1 MLVKTKALVLKTMK
15 FQDSG
20 IICHLYTEEL
30 GLRSYVVS
38 GVYSKK
44 GKSKIAYFHPLSQL
58 NVVVY
63 EKENKDLQRIKE
75 FELNKIYQAIP
86 FDFLKGSMA
95 LFVAEIL
102 QNALKEKTGNSDLY
116 FFLESWVDRL
126 EHSNTNELSH
136 FPLVFLAKLSDLLG
150 FGQAEFNGNQT
161 SFFDLREGVFV
172 QQQPFHQDY
181 MDEELTACFVKIL
194 ACDGQLNTI
203 HLERIQR
210 NLLLEQLLRY
220 YSLHIDHFKTLK
232 TIPIISKILR

>member
-75 FELNKIYQAIP
+75 YELNKIYQAIP

-102 QNALKEKTGNSDLY
+102 QNVLKEKSGNTDLY
-116 FFLESWVDRL
+116 LFLERWVDRL
-126 EHSNTNELSH
+126 EKLENIELSH
-136 FPLVFLAKLSDLLG
+136 YPLVFLAKLSELLG
-150 FGQAEFNGNQT
+150 FGQAEFNGIQS

-172 QQQPFHQDY
+172 SQPPLHQDY
-181 MDEELTACFVKIL
+181 MDQDLTSCFVKIL
-194 ACDGQLNTI
+194 RAEGQLDNI
-203 HLERIQR
+203 HLERLQR
-210 NLLLEQLLRY
+210 NQLLEQLLRY
-220 YSLHIDHFKTLK
+220 YGLHLDHFKALK